1 MEIVM
6 EKLVT
11 LNPVAEMQLLA
22 VQTDIAPRPK
32 SLDGL
37 KIGLVWNRKR
47 GGDAVL
53 TRVGEEL
60 SKQYKNVSVKLYEGG
75 IPAPTAVLDQAAEES
90 DVVVGSSSD

>member
-1 MEIVM
+1 M

-11 LNPVAEMQLLA
+11 LNPVAELQQQA
-22 VQTDIAPRPK
+22 VQMDIAARPK

-60 SKQYKNVSVKLYEGG
+60 SSQYKNIELKLYEGG
-75 IPAPTAVLDQAAEES
+75 IPAPTAVLDQAAQES

>member
-1 MEIVM
+1 
-6 EKLVT
+6 L
-11 LNPVAEMQLLA
+11 QQQA
-22 VQTDIAPRPK
+22 VQMDIATRPK

-60 SKQYKNVSVKLYEGG
+60 SSQYKNIELKLYEGG
-75 IPAPTAVLDQAAEES
+75 IPAPTAVLDQAAQES

>member
-1 MEIVM
+1 MTT
-6 EKLVT
+6 LTT
-11 LNPVAEMQLLA
+11 LNPVAEIQQA
-22 VQTDIAPRPK
+22 PVQVDIAPRPK

-37 KIGLVWNRKR
+37 RVGLIWNRKR

-60 SKQYKNVSVKLYEGG
+60 SKRYKNIKVKLYEGG
-75 IPAPTAVLDQAAEES
+75 IPTPASVLDVAAQES

>member
-1 MEIVM
+1 MECDM

-11 LNPVAEMQLLA
+11 LNPVAEMQQLA

-60 SKQYKNVSVKLYEGG
+60 SKQYKNVSVKIYEGG
-75 IPAPTAVLDQAAEES
+75 IPAPAAVLDLAAEES

>member
-1 MEIVM
+1 M

-11 LNPVAEMQLLA
+11 LNPVAELQQQA
-22 VQTDIAPRPK
+22 VQMDIATRPK

-60 SKQYKNVSVKLYEGG
+60 SSQYKNIELKLYEGG
-75 IPAPTAVLDQAAEES
+75 IPAPTAVLDQAAQES

>member
-1 MEIVM
+1 M

-11 LNPVAEMQLLA
+11 LNPVAEMQQLA
-22 VQTDIAPRPK
+22 VQTDIAQRPK

-37 KIGLVWNRKR
+37 RIGLVWNRKR

-60 SKQYKNVSVKLYEGG
+60 SRQFKNISVKLYEGG
-75 IPAPTAVLDQAAEES
+75 IPAPATVLDQAAEES

>member
-1 MEIVM
+1 M

-22 VQTDIAPRPK
+22 VQTDIATRPK

-60 SKQYKNVSVKLYEGG
+60 SKQYKNVSVTLYAGG
-75 IPAPTAVLDQAAEES
+75 IPAPAAVLDQAAEES

>member
-1 MEIVM
+1 M

-11 LNPVAEMQLLA
+11 LNPVAEMKPQA
-22 VQTDIAPRPK
+22 VKTDIAPRPK
-32 SLDGL
+32 TLDGL

-53 TRVGEEL
+53 NRVGEEL
-60 SKQYKNVSVKLYEGG
+60 SKQFKNVSVTLYEGG

-90 DVVVGSSSD
+90 DVIVGSSSD

>member
-1 MEIVM
+1 M

>member
-1 MEIVM
+1 MEFVM
-6 EKLVT
+6 EKLET
-11 LNPVAEMQLLA
+11 LNPVSEMQQLV

-32 SLDGL
+32 TLDGL

-60 SKQYKNVSVKLYEGG
+60 SKQYKDVSVTLYEGG
-75 IPAPTAVLDQAAEES
+75 IPAPAAVLDKAAEES

>member
-1 MEIVM
+1 M

-11 LNPVAEMQLLA
+11 LNPVAELQQQA
-22 VQTDIAPRPK
+22 VQMDIATRPK

-60 SKQYKNVSVKLYEGG
+60 SRQYKNIELKLYEGG
-75 IPAPTAVLDQAAEES
+75 IPAPTAVLDQAAQES

>member
-1 MEIVM
+1 MQ
-6 EKLVT
+6 KLVT
-11 LNPVAEMQLLA
+11 LNPVSETKQLA

-60 SKQYKNVSVKLYEGG
+60 SKQYKDVSVTLYAGG
-75 IPAPTAVLDQAAEES
+75 IPAPVTVLDLAAEES

>member
-1 MEIVM
+1 MATLE
-6 EKLVT
+6 T
-11 LNPVAEMQLLA
+11 LNPVAEMQQQA
-22 VQTDIAPRPK
+22 VQTDIAPRPT

-37 KIGLVWNRKR
+37 KLGLVWNRKR

-60 SKQYKNVSVKLYEGG
+60 SSRYKNVSVKLYEGG
-75 IPAPTAVLDQAAEES
+75 IPSAAAVLDQAAEES